1 MAMSSASTETGHHA
15 ASASASRR
23 SAEGTPCCWMRRL
36 RATPTTPQL
45 SVGISSANVPE
56 EPAAAA
62 PPAGAPCRDMQPA
75 ALGGRGSAS
84 SGWAA
89 AATSSSARSEDVG
102 CRAARMHACVHA
114 SCGAGCMSHKE
125 TLITSFSTRTQN
137 INEKRYPPRQA
148 RVHARGLATW
158 ASTSA
163 DHRSAR
169 RSLPTRPAEDQAGH
183 APAARRRQHLASS
196 RGITRRVRRVELHC
210 VHALNYRAGSAAR
223 VQPQLGSRGR
233 AA

>member
-1 MAMSSASTETGHHA
+1 MLLDEAAEGHAHHA
-15 ASASASRR
+15 TAQRRHQQRQRARGARSR
-23 SAEGTPCCWMRRL
+23 SAARRCTLPRHAACSAGRPRQCFQRLGGSGDVELCAKRGRRL
-36 RATPTTPQL
+36 P
-45 SVGISSANVPE
+45 
-56 EPAAAA
+56 
-62 PPAGAPCRDMQPA
+62 
-75 ALGGRGSAS
+75 GGG
-84 SGWAA
+84 
-89 AATSSSARSEDVG
+89 
-102 CRAARMHACVHA
+102 MHACVHA